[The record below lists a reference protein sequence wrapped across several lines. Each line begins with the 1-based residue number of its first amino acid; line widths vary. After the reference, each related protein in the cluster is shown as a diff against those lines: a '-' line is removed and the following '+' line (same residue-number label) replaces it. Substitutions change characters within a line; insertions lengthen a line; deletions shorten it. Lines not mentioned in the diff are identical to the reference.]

1 MELTLFIIFLLLSFI
16 LISLGLFIREHTELT
31 LIGFLF
37 LFLLSFVVIGGDI
50 QYKTG
55 ENTTNTYGCHTCDAY
70 NYTVVLD
77 SSETINTYGNVSFGG
92 TLAHSFGY
100 WLAVLSLVGFVAVML
115 SFKSVWSRP

>member
-1 MELTLFIIFLLLSFI
+1 MELTLFIIFLLLSII

-50 QYKTG
+50 QYKVG
-55 ENTTNTYGCHTCDAY
+55 ENTTYTHECQTCDAY
-70 NYTVVLD
+70 NYSEVLVL
-77 SSETINTYGNVSFGG
+77 SETTNIYQNISMGG

-100 WLAVLSLVGFVAVML
+100 WLAVLSLVGFVAIML
-115 SFKSVWSRP
+115 SFKSVWSKP